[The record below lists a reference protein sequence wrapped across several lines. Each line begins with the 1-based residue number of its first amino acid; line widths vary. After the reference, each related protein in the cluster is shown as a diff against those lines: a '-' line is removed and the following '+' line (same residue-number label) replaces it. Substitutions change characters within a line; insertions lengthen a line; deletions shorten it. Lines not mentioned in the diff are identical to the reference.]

1 MVLLSTQNKC
11 LNMSDGYENNN
22 KVYAQNLLIFDLWR
36 IMLCIL
42 QNLYQNTNW
51 TPTELRYQV
60 KTGIGKVSGLDNAI
74 MMHTWGNEIH

>member
-1 MVLLSTQNKC
+1 
-11 LNMSDGYENNN
+11 
-22 KVYAQNLLIFDLWR
+22 
-36 IMLCIL
+36 MLCIL